1 MVGYCMAKF
10 GFCDVYLNWL
20 LLVDGEVTIRNG
32 GNKSEKIYT
41 SDNNAINGI
50 YRVYRDTVFS
60 VFDWYEID

>member
-1 MVGYCMAKF
+1 M
-10 GFCDVYLNWL
+10 
-20 LLVDGEVTIRNG
+20 G

-41 SDNNAINGI
+41 PDNNAINGI